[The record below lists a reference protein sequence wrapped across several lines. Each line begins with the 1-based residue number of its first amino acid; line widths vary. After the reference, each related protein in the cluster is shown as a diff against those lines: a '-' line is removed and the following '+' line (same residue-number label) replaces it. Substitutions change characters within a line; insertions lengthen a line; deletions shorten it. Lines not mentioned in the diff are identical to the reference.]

1 MKYIAIAINKEYWVC
16 LSKPVSKRQTE
27 LFRDCVLCRDEIFAI
42 KTEKEIDNYKKVI
55 R

>member
-1 MKYIAIAINKEYWVC
+1 MKYIAIAINKEHWVC
-16 LSKPVSKRQTE
+16 ISKPCSKRQTE
-27 LFRDCVLCRDEIFAI
+27 LFRDCVMRDEIFAI